1 MKKLMILV
9 LILTLM
15 LVPNLI
21 YASDLVDSAKP
32 FATVE
37 SRANCEPDVDGITVC
52 DYVYV
57 QTSFESIESSNEYL
71 NFTIPYLGY
80 SDLLG
85 NYTPSER
92 SKLTFY
98 DVDMEVLI
106 TVPIYE
112 ADIPTWTRSDYFILD
127 LETDI
132 FGVGTIPADLAF
144 FGLTLIY
151 QFGEPQDHSKVPDGF
166 TEYLE
171 EHMVYEID
179 DEIGAT
185 ESLVMDTSTT
195 TAYFYSNFE
204 IYATV
209 PMDVEGA
216 IDLTYAPVF
225 QPPNPKLAG
234 YIFTGWFTS
243 DGAKYD
249 WGDYVDSEEFAPY
262 RVHFYAGMVPI
273 TSTGDDS
280 DIMGEG
286 SIITDLLTMIGFN
299 NEVGRVIAF
308 TVIALIVMGIMVVL
322 KMPIFVGAFVML
334 VLSTV
339 FILIGWLPIYATVLI
354 GLGSLTLIF
363 MSLQRRAEE

>member
-1 MKKLMILV
+1 MKRLTVLV
-9 LILTLM
+9 LLMALT
-15 LVPNLI
+15 LVPNMT
-21 YASDLVDSAKP
+21 YADDLVDSAQP
-32 FATVE
+32 FAQVA
-37 SRANCEPDVDGITVC
+37 SSGHCEPDVDGVTVC
-52 DYVYV
+52 DYVIV
-57 QTSFESIESSNEYL
+57 QTSYEPIDATSEYL

-98 DVDMEVLI
+98 DADMGVLI

-112 ADIPTWTRSDYFILD
+112 ADIPVWTSSDYIILY

-132 FGVGTIPADLAF
+132 FGVGAIPVDLAF

-151 QFGEPQDHSKVPDGF
+151 QFGEPQENGRVPEGF
-166 TEYLE
+166 VAYLE

-195 TAYFYSNFE
+195 TAYFYFDFDV
-204 IYATV
+204 YATV
-209 PMDVEGA
+209 PMDVEG
-216 IDLTYAPVF
+216 ILDLTYAPLF
-225 QPPNPKLAG
+225 QPPNPRLPG
-234 YIFTGWFTS
+234 YTFTGWFTS
-243 DGAKYD
+243 DGLKYD
-249 WGDYVDSEEFAPY
+249 WGDFVDAEEFSES

-273 TSTGDDS
+273 TPVGDDL
-280 DIMGEG
+280 DAAVEG
-286 SIITDLLTMIGFN
+286 AIITDLLTMIGFN
-299 NEVGRVIAF
+299 NDAGRVIAF
-308 TVIALIVMGIMVVL
+308 TVIALIVMGAMVAL

-334 VLSTV
+334 VLSAV
-339 FILIGWLPIYATVLI
+339 FILMGWLPVYATVLI

>member
-1 MKKLMILV
+1 MKRLMILV
-9 LILTLM
+9 LIMALV
-15 LVPNLI
+15 LVPNLT
-21 YASDLVDSAKP
+21 YADDLADSAKP
-32 FATVE
+32 FAQVA
-37 SRANCEPDVDGITVC
+37 SRGHCEPDVDGVTVC
-52 DYVYV
+52 DYVIV
-57 QTSFESIESSNEYL
+57 KTSYEAIADTNDYL

-85 NYTPSER
+85 NYTPDER
-92 SKLTFY
+92 STLTFY
-98 DVDMEVLI
+98 DDDMGVLL

-112 ADIPTWTRSDYFILD
+112 DDIPVWTRSDYFVLE

-132 FGVGTIPADLAF
+132 FGVGAVPTDLAF

-151 QFGEPQDHSKVPDGF
+151 QFGEPQDHARIPDGF
-166 TEYLE
+166 TAYLE
-171 EHMVYEID
+171 EYMVYELD

-185 ESLVMDTSTT
+185 ESLIMDTSTT
-195 TAYFYSNFE
+195 TAYFYFDFD

-209 PMDVEGA
+209 PMDVEG
-216 IDLTYAPVF
+216 ILDLTYAPLF
-225 QPPNPKLAG
+225 QPPNPRLPG
-234 YIFTGWFTS
+234 YTFTGWFTS
-243 DGAKYD
+243 DGLEYD
-249 WGDYVDSEEFAPY
+249 WGDFVDAEEFSES

-273 TSTGDDS
+273 TPVGDDL
-280 DIMGEG
+280 DTVAEG
-286 SIITDLLTMIGFN
+286 AIITDLLTMIGFN
-299 NEVGRVIAF
+299 NDAGRVIAF
-308 TVIALIVMGIMVVL
+308 TVIALIVMGAMVAL